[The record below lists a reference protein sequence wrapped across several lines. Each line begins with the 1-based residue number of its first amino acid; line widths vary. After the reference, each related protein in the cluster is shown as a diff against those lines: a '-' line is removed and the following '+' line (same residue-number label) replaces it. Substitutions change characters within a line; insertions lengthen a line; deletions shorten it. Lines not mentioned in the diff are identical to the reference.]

1 MTSASQNET
10 RLETWISH
18 TPGQAN
24 LLKKHYY
31 YIYRYYYSWICHYG
45 RSFYNGAL
53 IGSGKEEKII
63 WYDTYPFEFCEFIL
77 DKALSTGTYLQA
89 LSAND
94 AFYNRETSHID
105 NGGEVIMVTRM
116 WNLQKS
122 FVSVNISFVY
132 IEVQK
137 NSWKGGVFEVI
148 MVIPYMVNFALLRVV
163 VVQSF

>member
-1 MTSASQNET
+1 MSRSALESLSIHNVTSASQNET

-105 NGGEVIMVTRM
+105 NGGDKRSDHGDQDVEPAEIICKCKYIICVYRGTEKLLEG
-116 WNLQKS
+116 W
-122 FVSVNISFVY
+122 SV
-132 IEVQK
+132 
-137 NSWKGGVFEVI
+137 
-148 MVIPYMVNFALLRVV
+148 
-163 VVQSF
+163 